1 MSGPGAS
8 QHFQGFVLKVF
19 TPWPI
24 LRIVCIWLVLLI
36 VCIVERG
43 NEKRPLSLQ
52 RNSQNRR
59 SSDIQAPCREQRNF
73 LHATL
78 WEKRGKGSNLV
89 MRYSTKT
96 VCGYSAPAA
105 QETLLLSGAGCG
117 SDSLCLKILWMEIGL
132 KNGKCTE
139 SAHVMRLNTCS
150 IN

>member
-1 MSGPGAS
+1 MQAVPSSARIKEVGTVIMSGPGAS

-24 LRIVCIWLVLLI
+24 LCIICIWLVLLI

-43 NEKRPLSLQ
+43 NERRPLSLQ

-78 WEKRGKGSNLV
+78 WEKKRKRKQFGNEIQHKDCLW
-89 MRYSTKT
+89 
-96 VCGYSAPAA
+96 
-105 QETLLLSGAGCG
+105 LLSSSSTGDLVIVRGRLRVRQ
-117 SDSLCLKILWMEIGL
+117 SLSEKFYGWKL
-132 KNGKCTE
+132 
-139 SAHVMRLNTCS
+139 A
-150 IN
+150 